1 MIWYHG
7 ISCADVRVVV
17 ERFPNVILPSR
28 KGEKISVPGRSG
40 DILIQQ
46 DAWENVRQPYDI
58 YISAERPRLCSVAHQ
73 VAEWLL
79 VPGYNRLE
87 DSYWLDYFRLATYA
101 GGAEIENVLGRF
113 GRATIEFDCM
123 PQRWLKSGEHP
134 VAVSGPIDLMNPTP
148 YTAAPLITVS
158 GGTGAGAVTI
168 GDYTIELDRCDGIL
182 LDCETEDATRN
193 GQNFNLSVSGSFPK
207 LPAGKIPVSFSGA
220 VQGLQI
226 VPRWYTL

>member
-17 ERFPNVILPSR
+17 ERYPNVILPSR
-28 KGEKISVPGRSG
+28 KQEKISVPGRSG
-40 DILIQQ
+40 DILLQQ

-58 YISAERPRLCSVAHQ
+58 YISAERPRLCAVAHQ

-113 GRATIEFDCM
+113 GRATIEFDCL

-134 VAVSGPIDLMNPTP
+134 VPVSGPIDLMNPTP

-158 GGTGAGAVTI
+158 GGAGAGAVTV
-168 GDYTIELDRCDGIL
+168 GDYTIELDRCDGVL
-182 LDCETEDATRN
+182 LDCENEDATRN
-193 GQNFNLSVSGSFPK
+193 GQNFNLSVSGRFPK

>member
-7 ISCADVRVVV
+7 VSCADVHVVV

-28 KGEKISVPGRSG
+28 KQEKISVPGRSG
-40 DILIQQ
+40 DLLIQQ

-58 YISAERPRLCSVAHQ
+58 YISAERPRLCNIAHL

-148 YTAAPLITVS
+148 YTAAPLITVR
-158 GGTGAGAVTI
+158 GTTGAGAVTI
-168 GDYTIELDRCDGIL
+168 GDYTINLARCDGVL
-182 LDCETEDATRN
+182 LDCENEDATRN

-207 LPAGKIPVSFSGA
+207 LPAGKVPVSFSGA

>member
-17 ERFPNVILPSR
+17 ERYPNVILPSR
-28 KGEKISVPGRSG
+28 KQEKISVPGRSG
-40 DILIQQ
+40 DILLQQ

-58 YISAERPRLCSVAHQ
+58 YISAERPRLCNIAHL

-87 DSYWLDYFRLATYA
+87 DTYWLDYFRLATYA

-123 PQRWLKSGEHP
+123 PQRWLKAGEHA
-134 VAVSGPIDLMNPTP
+134 VKVSGPLDLMNPTP

-168 GDYTIELDRCDGIL
+168 GGYTINLARCDGVL
-182 LDCETEDATRN
+182 LDCENEDATRN

-207 LPAGKIPVSFSGA
+207 LPAGKVPVSFSGA

-226 VPRWYTL
+226 VPRWFTL